1 MAYFVKYSYM
11 SKVIRLG
18 IAKSENQKIQS
29 VDEIELMPG
38 KGVVGDRHF
47 HENKEARSQ
56 LTLIESENIDYYNN
70 KFKTDYSY
78 IDFRRNAVTEGIQ
91 LNDLVGKKL
100 LIGNVEIQGH
110 DLCRPCKHLE
120 ETLKGQDI
128 IKEFLRR
135 GGLRCE
141 ILNSGTVIIG
151 DEIKVV

>member
-1 MAYFVKYSYM
+1 M

-18 IAKSENQKIQS
+18 IAKKNNQKIQE
-29 VDEIELMPG
+29 VEKIELLSG
-38 KGVVGDRHF
+38 KGVIGDRHF
-47 HENKEARSQ
+47 DENNDVRNQ
-56 LTLIESENIDYYNN
+56 VTLIESENIDYYNN

-78 IDFRRNAVTEGIQ
+78 LDFRRNVVTKGIQ
-91 LNDLVGKKL
+91 LNDLIGKKL
-100 LIGNVEIQGH
+100 LIGSVKMLGH

-141 ILNSGTVIIG
+141 ILNSGTVNIA
-151 DEIKVV
+151 DEIKIV